1 VPKRAVNYPYTAPLL
16 TPSREDVNVQRRE
29 KLARTLHITFC
40 LAATK
45 RLLIQMAST
54 RKKTSKRPTSK
65 APLQPPYETTIESL
79 NGDGVGVVREQGR
92 ELLVPSTLP
101 GELVRVKI
109 LREGPRSRVGELIK
123 VVRRSPQRTTPACA
137 LAGSCP
143 GCPLMHM
150 GYYHQVQHKQQQVK
164 DALQL
169 YPELKNV
176 CVTAVH
182 RADNPLG
189 YRTTAKL
196 ALAKVGGKAMVGL
209 YKRGTHEVIDIGNCP
224 QHHPLIN
231 AIAQAAREEIEK
243 QDIYVYN
250 PIKKRGLLRY
260 LAVRVSPQF
269 NKALVTLVTS
279 ERNYREITHLAKW
292 LRKKVPEVIGVHQNI
307 NPSTGTVIFGPTTVK
322 VLGASDLIDQVGEVS
337 LRLSPSSFFQVNHE
351 QASFIYTTIAEWAEL
366 KPGMRALDIYCGVGG
381 IAMHMARSGAQVT
394 GIEINPEAISNAK
407 AAAMLNQLPN
417 CNFVVGDAKDVM
429 SKIASS
435 AHPADVAVINPP
447 RSGCDDAVLDAL
459 LKVQPQQILY
469 VSCNPHSLARDLH
482 HLSKNGYR
490 IKMIQP
496 VDMFPQTPHVETLV
510 RLVRNQTVA

>member
-1 VPKRAVNYPYTAPLL
+1 
-16 TPSREDVNVQRRE
+16 
-29 KLARTLHITFC
+29 
-40 LAATK
+40 
-45 RLLIQMAST
+45 MAST
-54 RKKTSKRPTSK
+54 HKNKKTGKRSAPK
-65 APLQPPYETTIESL
+65 KPLQPPHETTIESL
-79 NGDGVGVVREQGR
+79 NADGIGVVREQGR
-92 ELLVPSTLP
+92 ELLVSGTLP
-101 GELVRVKI
+101 GELVRVQI
-109 LREGPRSRVGELIK
+109 VREGLRNRVGELIK
-123 VVRRSPQRTTPACA
+123 VVRRSPQRTTPACPIA
-137 LAGSCP
+137 ATCP

-150 GYYHQVQHKQQQVK
+150 GYHHQVQYKQQQVK

-176 CVTAVH
+176 PVVAVQK
-182 RADNPLG
+182 ADKHLG

-196 ALAKVGGKAMVGL
+196 ALAKVSGKAMVGL
-209 YKRGTHEVIDIGNCP
+209 YKRGTHEVIDIGDCP
-224 QHHPLIN
+224 QQHPLVN
-231 AIAQAAREEIEK
+231 SIAQALREEIEK
-243 QDIYVYN
+243 QDVYVYN
-250 PIKKRGLLRY
+250 SVTKRGLLRY

-279 ERNYREITHLAKW
+279 ERNYREITHLAKG
-292 LRKKVPEVIGVHQNI
+292 LCKKVPEVIGVHQNI
-307 NPSTGTVIFGPTTVK
+307 NPTEGNVIFGPTTVK
-322 VLGASDLIDQVGEVS
+322 VLGASDLIDQVGEIS

-351 QASFIYTTIAEWAEL
+351 QARFIYTTIAEWAEL
-366 KPGMRALDIYCGVGG
+366 KPGMHALDIYCGVGG

-407 AAAMLNQLPN
+407 SAAMLNQLPN
-417 CNFVVGDAKDVM
+417 CNFVVGDAKEVM

-447 RSGCDDAVLDAL
+447 RSGCDSAVLDAL
-459 LKVQPQQILY
+459 LNVQPQQILY

-510 RLVRNQTVA
+510 HLVRNQTAG